1 MVLGGMPAAGLG
13 TLSRPT
19 ESDLGIQ
26 ALKYRVHR
34 RLIAEIDANV
44 LQGPGSQG
52 SREEVARVA
61 RNLLSAEGGPG
72 IINIREQLVEEIVDE
87 ALGLGPL
94 EPLLRDPTVTEIMVN
109 APDQVY
115 CERAGRLHLTEATFR
130 DNDHIMKIIEKIVS
144 PLGRRIDEGSPM
156 VDARLADGSRV
167 NAVIP
172 PVSINGPSL
181 TIRRFPS
188 TRLQMADLI
197 RFGTLTQ
204 QVADFL
210 DACVKL
216 RLNIIVSG
224 GTGSGKTT
232 LLNILSSYV
241 PSDERIVTIENP
253 AELQLPQPHV
263 VTMEARPPSLE
274 GRNEISQGDLV
285 RNALRMRPDRIVVG
299 EVRGGEAF
307 DMLQAMNTGHDG
319 SLSTV
324 HANSPRDALS
334 RIENMVLMAGMDLPS
349 RAIREQ
355 ISSAIHVV
363 VQQARMRDGSRRI
376 THITEVSGRE
386 GETVTTQDIF
396 LFRQKGVD
404 AQGKIVGALQPT
416 GLRPSFAE
424 RFEQSGISVP
434 ADTFLNPDW

>member
-1 MVLGGMPAAGLG
+1 MMGATPAGGMGI
-13 TLSRPT
+13 LSRSN
-19 ESDLGIQ
+19 ESDLNIQ

-44 LQGPGSQG
+44 LQGPGRQG
-52 SREEVARVA
+52 SREEVANVA
-61 RNLLSAEGGPG
+61 RNLLAAEGGPG
-72 IINIREQLVEEIVDE
+72 IINVREQLVEEIVDE

-94 EPLLRDPTVTEIMVN
+94 EPLLRDPTVSEIMVN

-115 CERAGRLHLTEATFR
+115 CERRGRLHLTQATFR
-130 DNDHIMKIIEKIVS
+130 DADHILKIIEKIVA

-167 NAVIP
+167 NAVVP
-172 PVSINGPSL
+172 PVSIHGPIL
-181 TIRRFPS
+181 TIRRFP
-188 TRLQMADLI
+188 TNRLKMEDLI
-197 RFGTLTQ
+197 AFGTLTE
-204 QVADFL
+204 QVANFL

-216 RLNIIVSG
+216 RMNIIVSG

-241 PSDERIVTIENP
+241 PVDERIVTIENP

-274 GRNEISQGDLV
+274 GRNEITQGDLV

-355 ISSAIHVV
+355 ISSAIHIII
-363 VQQARMRDGSRRI
+363 QQARMRDGTRKV

-404 AQGKIVGALQPT
+404 PQGKVIGALQAT
-416 GLRPSFAE
+416 GLRPSFAD
-424 RFEQSGISVP
+424 RFDESGISIP
-434 ADTFLNPDW
+434 ANTFLNPDW

>member
-1 MVLGGMPAAGLG
+1 MIGRPVPGAGATPA
-13 TLSRPT
+13 RQP
-19 ESDLGIQ
+19 EPDQNIQ

-34 RLIAEIDANV
+34 RLIAEIDARV
-44 LQGPGSQG
+44 LQSSGSQE
-52 SREEVARVA
+52 SREEIAQAARK
-61 RNLLSAEGGPG
+61 LLVAEGGAA
-72 IINIREQLVEEIVDE
+72 IINVREQLVDEIVDE
-87 ALGLGPL
+87 ALGLGPI
-94 EPLLRDPTVTEIMVN
+94 EPLLRDPTVSEIMVN

-115 CERAGRLHLTEATFR
+115 CERRGRLHLTEATFR
-130 DNDHIMKIIEKIVS
+130 DDEHILKIIEKIVA

-167 NAVIP
+167 NAVVP
-172 PVSINGPSL
+172 PVSIHGPIL
-181 TIRRFPS
+181 TIRRFP
-188 TRLQMADLI
+188 TNRLKMTDLI
-197 RFGTLTQ
+197 AFGTLTE

-241 PSDERIVTIENP
+241 PSDERIVTVENP

-263 VTMEARPPSLE
+263 VTLEARPASLE
-274 GRNEISQGDLV
+274 GRNEIPQGDLV

-355 ISSAIHVV
+355 IASAINLIIQV
-363 VQQARMRDGSRRI
+363 ARMRDGSRRA
-376 THITEVSGRE
+376 THVTEVSGRE
-386 GETVTTQDIF
+386 GETITTQDIF
-396 LFRQKGVD
+396 LFKQNGID
-404 AQGKIVGALQPT
+404 AQWKIIGDLQPT
-416 GLRPSFAE
+416 GLRPKFAE
-424 RFEQSGISVP
+424 RFVDIGVSLP
-434 ADTFLNPDW
+434 ADIFHNPEW